1 MRKGKPNDPERRA
14 RILSATLEVIGS
26 EGVHAASYR
35 RIAAQAG
42 VPLGSMTYYF
52 PDLDGLIVA
61 AFETLQS
68 ELEPRFAAPLRIAST
83 PDATVEALVSAT
95 VGATSPS
102 IADVRLYNE
111 LYHYAARSTRAA
123 DLVRA
128 VQEESLALLRGRLP
142 DSAARAVD
150 ALMWGWWSYRLFHED
165 LPLDQSMVR
174 RAYRALLDV
183 PPTVT
188 PPQQEAHRA

>member
-1 MRKGKPNDPERRA
+1 MRKGIPNDPERRV

-26 EGVHAASYR
+26 EGVHAVSYR
-35 RIAAQAG
+35 RVAAQAG

-61 AFETLQS
+61 AFGTLQG
-68 ELEPRFAAPLRIAST
+68 ELEPRYAAPLRTAST

-102 IADVRLYNE
+102 IADIRLYNE
-111 LYHYAARSTRAA
+111 FFHYAARSTRAA
-123 DLVRA
+123 SLIRA
-128 VQEESLALLRGRLP
+128 VQEESLALLRSRLP
-142 DSAARAVD
+142 DSVARAVD

-165 LPLDQSMVR
+165 LPLDESMVR
-174 RAYRALLDV
+174 RAYRALLEV
-183 PPTVT
+183 P
-188 PPQQEAHRA
+188 